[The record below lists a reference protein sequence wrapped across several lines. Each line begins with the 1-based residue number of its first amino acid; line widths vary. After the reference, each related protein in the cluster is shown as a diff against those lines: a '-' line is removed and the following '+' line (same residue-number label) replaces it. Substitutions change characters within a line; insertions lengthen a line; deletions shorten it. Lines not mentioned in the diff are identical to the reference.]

1 MKKLIIHTI
10 ILYIFLLN
18 ICSLQE
24 CPPSDTL
31 NVNSSQDLW
40 NIPYN
45 NNWNGLEI
53 MTWNLEDFPISG
65 NTTIDHVQEIIS
77 DMLPDI
83 IGFQELKISD
93 FNSLAD
99 MMPSYGFIITNY
111 TGQYNSELQL
121 GFAYR
126 KDCVEISSYSTLFQ
140 NNSYP
145 FGGRPPLKAEFIWS
159 CGGITKPFQV
169 VNLHFKAYGD
179 SESFAR
185 RLEASEILL
194 SYIKNEVQQNNL
206 VNIIAIGD
214 FNDSLDDPQENNSL
228 WPLVDSDDVYF
239 VDTNIA
245 NGSSQNWSYPSYPSH
260 IDHILINQN
269 LFDEYEN
276 SSVSTVKIDN
286 YTGYSDYSDISDH
299 RPVMWKF
306 IINDEVLQTGLVINE
321 IMNNPSV
328 LIDSNEE
335 WFEIINIGD
344 DLIDLYG
351 LTIRDQGTDVH
362 IINEHLYIGS
372 NELLVLGASIDQSI
386 NGNVPVDYEYS
397 DFNLSNNSDEIIII
411 DQNQNIIDQVYYDF
425 DENFPD
431 NEGYSMALIDPDSD
445 NNIGDNWFQ
454 SNIIMNNGDYGTP
467 GYQNNFSCQSSGNS
481 NLDDIVNIVDIVF
494 TVGYILGNQEFS
506 NDNFCEADMD
516 LNGVV
521 NVVDIVSV
529 IGYILEGN

>member
-1 MKKLIIHTI
+1 
-10 ILYIFLLN
+10 
-18 ICSLQE
+18 
-24 CPPSDTL
+24 
-31 NVNSSQDLW
+31 
-40 NIPYN
+40 
-45 NNWNGLEI
+45 
-53 MTWNLEDFPISG
+53 MTWNLRDFPISE
-65 NTTIDHVQEIIS
+65 NTINDVQEIIS

-83 IGFQELKISD
+83 IGFQELKISS
-93 FNSLAD
+93 FNSLKD
-99 MMPSYGFIITNY
+99 IMPSYGFIRTNY
-111 TGQYNSELQL
+111 TGWSEELQL
-121 GFAYR
+121 GIAYR
-126 KDCVEISSYSTLFQ
+126 KDCVDISSYYTLFE
-140 NNSYP
+140 NNSYQ
-145 FGGRPPLKAEFIWS
+145 FGSRPPLKAEFIWS

-169 VNLHFKAYGD
+169 INIHFKAFD
-179 SESFAR
+179 DNESFSR

-194 SYIKNEVQQNNL
+194 SYIEDQVEQNNL
-206 VNIIAIGD
+206 VNILVIGD
-214 FNDSLDDPQENNSL
+214 FNDSLDEPQNNNSL

-269 LFDEYEN
+269 LFDEYDN

-286 YTGYSDYSDISDH
+286 YTGYSYYYNNISDH
-299 RPVMWKF
+299 RPVIWKF

-351 LTIRDQGTDVH
+351 FIIKDQGTDLH
-362 IINEHLYIGS
+362 MINQHLYIDS

-386 NGNVPVDYEYS
+386 NGNVPVDYQYS
-397 DFNLSNNSDEIIII
+397 DFNLSNNPDEIIII

-425 DENFPD
+425 DENFPN
-431 NEGYSMALIDPDSD
+431 NEGYSMALIDPNSD
-445 NNIGDNWFQ
+445 NNIGNNWFQ
-454 SNIIMNNGDYGTP
+454 SEITMNNGDYGTP
-467 GYQNNFSCQSSGNS
+467 GYQNNFSCQSSGDS
-481 NLDDIVNIVDIVF
+481 NLDDTINIVDIVF
-494 TVGYILGNQEFS
+494 TVGYILGNQEFN

-516 LNGVV
+516 VNGLV